1 MSKTRK
7 RYPLDF
13 KKEVLQFLD
22 AHPEMSHREVADT
35 FGLDRDIVSLWN
47 RKMNP
52 IERSMTSESE
62 EIRAYQKEMAR
73 LREENE
79 ILKKALAIFSE
90 QKK

>member
-1 MSKTRK
+1 MNKTKK

-35 FGLDRDIVSLWN
+35 FGLERDMVSTWN

-52 IERSMTSESE
+52 IERSMTSDSE
-62 EIRAYQKEMAR
+62 EIRGYQKEMAR

-79 ILKKALAIFSE
+79 ILKKALAIFSG